1 MSEEELEKRK
11 HRIIKRDV
19 PAIKGILET
28 IVDPDDLNG
37 LAHQL
42 TEVIAIGGNIATILP
57 ESQAIL
63 GHAKYNAMKMA
74 KASNEK
80 ISPTELKMVV
90 EGCSSNAS
98 GEAVITFEPPIR
110 NSPADNASI
119 TITKPKTV
127 MMLSD
132 DEQINWTNAESI
144 LLSGLTFSF
153 SEVSS

>member
-90 EGCSSNAS
+90 EG
-98 GEAVITFEPPIR
+98 
-110 NSPADNASI
+110 
-119 TITKPKTV
+119 KTV
-127 MMLSD
+127 EEQWIHEIMLELDRYCSK
-132 DEQINWTNAESI
+132 QIDALRTLISKGKTELEKGFHDANN
-144 LLSGLTFSF
+144 
-153 SEVSS
+153 